1 MKFNY
6 KIYTVILLT
15 IVAVS
20 ASSCKKYL
28 DEKNYSNFDK
38 TNYFQN
44 AGQAQTFVTGIYTFL
59 YMFQNGD
66 AYGESPFITMELF
79 AGHATSLGQSVNN
92 ANVINQRTDAVNPG
106 FETVWRNSYAAI
118 TNANLA
124 LERIPAI
131 TMDETLKKRLLGEA
145 SFLRAFFYYHLVRL
159 YGDVPLMTKTL
170 ESNDPAIY
178 APRAPIADVYAL
190 IISDLENA
198 KAAGAPSLGAV
209 KTLLASVYLT
219 TAGFPMQK
227 TENYAKA
234 AAEAKDVLG
243 LGYTLFPSYD
253 FLHDNAHKNQGELIF
268 QVNYL
273 AGVRDNA
280 IPQLTIPFNLQ
291 VGAYGDHLG
300 AMIPTNQFFESYEP
314 GDLRTQERQF
324 YFSSYPK
331 YKEPNTIINFGVH
344 ALYKYFH
351 VESAES
357 SGISDENWTLLR
369 LPEAMLIYAEASNEV
384 NGPTSEAYAA
394 INPIRVRARLQPL
407 SGLTKEQFREAI
419 WKERYHELAYENKA
433 YFDIQR
439 THQIYDVKNN
449 RFGPATSTA
458 NEQGVIMKEQYYL
471 WPIPQ
476 REISTNNKLT
486 QNPGW

>member
-1 MKFNY
+1 
-6 KIYTVILLT
+6 
-15 IVAVS
+15 
-20 ASSCKKYL
+20 
-28 DEKNYSNFDK
+28 
-38 TNYFQN
+38 
-44 AGQAQTFVTGIYTFL
+44 
-59 YMFQNGD
+59 
-66 AYGESPFITMELF
+66 
-79 AGHATSLGQSVNN
+79 
-92 ANVINQRTDAVNPG
+92 
-106 FETVWRNSYAAI
+106 
-118 TNANLA
+118 
-124 LERIPAI
+124 
-131 TMDETLKKRLLGEA
+131 
-145 SFLRAFFYYHLVRL
+145 
-159 YGDVPLMTKTL
+159 L